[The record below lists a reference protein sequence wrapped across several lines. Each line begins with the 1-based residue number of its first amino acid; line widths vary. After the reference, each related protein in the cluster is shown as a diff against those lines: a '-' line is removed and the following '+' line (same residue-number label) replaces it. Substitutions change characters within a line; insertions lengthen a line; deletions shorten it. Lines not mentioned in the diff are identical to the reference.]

1 VFVVFGRLTHYVFKE
16 QAKMDMKVVIR
27 ETMGMLR
34 RYSKKMS
41 DESQG
46 ADHRDGWLGKRTSLL

>member
-1 VFVVFGRLTHYVFKE
+1 
-16 QAKMDMKVVIR
+16 MNMKVVIR
-27 ETMGMLR
+27 ETIGMLR

-46 ADHRDGWLGKRTSLL
+46 ADHRDGWLSKRTSLL